1 MKRAN
6 HLLLVGMTGLA
17 TSSVVLLLA
26 TSVRSK
32 FEVLPIWMPFLVF
45 WIMGLTKEIQHVKK

>member
-1 MKRAN
+1 MKKAN
-6 HLLLVGMTGLA
+6 PVTKAGATGLVI
-17 TSSVVLLLA
+17 SSVVLLSA

-45 WIMGLTKEIQHVKK
+45 WIMVLTKEIQHVKK